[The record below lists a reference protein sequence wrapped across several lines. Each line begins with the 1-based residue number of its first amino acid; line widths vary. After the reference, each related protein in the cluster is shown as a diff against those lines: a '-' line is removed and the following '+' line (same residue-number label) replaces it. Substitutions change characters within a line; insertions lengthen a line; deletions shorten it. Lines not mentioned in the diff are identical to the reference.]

1 MVNQKT
7 LEAYRTASLEY
18 IEKGEDVTKAEYA
31 KKVPLTNRLR
41 TITEMQRF
49 RDVDGAEYI
58 LYEQDIFGMSEFTK
72 REFNWHESKEET
84 SMWREPI
91 PEKRYDIDPETE
103 QQKITTVGVKREI
116 IHYDIPFTKEN
127 AEKLKPYCNRTTE
140 FNARD
145 GVGAY
150 PRKVN
155 TYEDWINRPI
165 DELVAGY
172 YNLAPETVKNIKKA
186 QQIRE

>member
-1 MVNQKT
+1 MANPKT
-7 LEAYRTASLEY
+7 LEAYKSAGLDY

-31 KKVPLTNRLR
+31 KKVPLVNRQR
-41 TITEMQRF
+41 VITEMQRF
-49 RDVDGAEYI
+49 RDVDGSEYI
-58 LYEQDIFGMSEFTK
+58 LYEQDITGISDFTK

-91 PEKRYDIDPETE
+91 PEKRTDVDPETE
-103 QQKITTVGVKREI
+103 QYKVTTIGVKREI
-116 IHYDIPFTKEN
+116 VHYDIPFTKEN
-127 AEKLKPYCNRTTE
+127 AEMLKPYCNRATQ
-140 FNARD
+140 FNAKD

-155 TYEDWINRPI
+155 SYDDWLNRSL

-172 YNLAPETVKNIKKA
+172 YNLAPEVVKNIKKS